1 MTQTKPLPDHAY
13 IFGFS
18 LILEIGPARFEKI
31 TKEFSSPKEA
41 WLAPEKE
48 LLEKGVD
55 QKTANLFIQK
65 RKEISLEKEFE
76 NFSKRPYYFITKKDS
91 LYPSRLKE
99 IKTAPY
105 VLFCYGD
112 IQLLA
117 KKQLAVVGTR
127 MPTSYGK
134 TATEKICQG
143 IINAGLLIT
152 SGMANGIDTI
162 AHNVAMEM
170 GSPTIAVLGEGFE
183 QARKN
188 FNFKKTMDDIV
199 RSGGLIV
206 SEYHPWARATKF
218 TFPARNRII
227 SGLSLGVLVIEAGE
241 KSGSLITA
249 NCALEQNREVFA
261 VPGSIFSSQSIGTNL
276 LIKQGAQLVSS
287 QNDILTALN
296 FMPSSSK
303 QTTLPQFENETEKTI
318 YSLLTLEPSHID
330 ALAKKCCLDPNNIS
344 AILSLM
350 ELRGIA
356 KNIGGGMFIKQ

>member
-1 MTQTKPLPDHAY
+1 
-13 IFGFS
+13 
-18 LILEIGPARFEKI
+18 
-31 TKEFSSPKEA
+31 
-41 WLAPEKE
+41 
-48 LLEKGVD
+48 
-55 QKTANLFIQK
+55 
-65 RKEISLEKEFE
+65 
-76 NFSKRPYYFITKKDS
+76 
-91 LYPSRLKE
+91 
-99 IKTAPY
+99 
-105 VLFCYGD
+105 
-112 IQLLA
+112 
-117 KKQLAVVGTR
+117 
-127 MPTSYGK
+127 
-134 TATEKICQG
+134 
-143 IINAGLLIT
+143 
-152 SGMANGIDTI
+152 
-162 AHNVAMEM
+162 
-170 GSPTIAVLGEGFE
+170 
-183 QARKN
+183 
-188 FNFKKTMDDIV
+188 MDDIV

-318 YSLLTLEPSHID
+318 YSLLTLEPAHID
-330 ALAKKCCLDPNNIS
+330 ALAKKCCLDSNNIS